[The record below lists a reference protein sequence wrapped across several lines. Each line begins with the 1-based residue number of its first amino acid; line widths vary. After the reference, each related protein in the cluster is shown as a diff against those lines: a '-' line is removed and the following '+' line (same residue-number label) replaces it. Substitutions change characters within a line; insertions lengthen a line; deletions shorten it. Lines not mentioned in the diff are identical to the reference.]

1 MRKHQIYNLHA
12 AACAYAS
19 AKEKREH
26 EQKSPR
32 NTTVTNRAKTMS
44 ARGAS
49 LTVIAH
55 ATHQVKRVSDQHLVR
70 NATRVML
77 LR

>member
-1 MRKHQIYNLHA
+1 MSNHQIHNLHA

-32 NTTVTNRAKTMS
+32 NIQQSQIERE
-44 ARGAS
+44 R
-49 LTVIAH
+49 
-55 ATHQVKRVSDQHLVR
+55 
-70 NATRVML
+70 
-77 LR
+77 